1 MTETTAL
8 LLSMAI
14 EAPIGYLVARLA
26 RWPCRGALHVGLACA
41 VATAV
46 THPQLWTAAYWAF
59 QYYSYWPSVLALE
72 IAVVVAEGL
81 LIAWMAQFDSGAG
94 DVGFA
99 HRQFLLVC
107 RRLDALRLTTGR
119 RHIGKQPYRPRER
132 RSRRDN
138 PY

>member
-81 LIAWMAQFDSGAG
+81 LIAWMAQLTLARAMLVSLIANFCSCVAG
-94 DVGFA
+94 LTLFA
-99 HRQFLLVC
+99 
-107 RRLDALRLTTGR
+107 
-119 RHIGKQPYRPRER
+119 
-132 RSRRDN
+132 
-138 PY
+138 